1 MYNDFKGLCREAKNN
16 GAGLWL
22 AVLEREIHGN
32 SVSKEEILSE
42 VKNSLAVMKE
52 SCDFTEPADSER
64 LSLVGS
70 IALNQKRYAEHG
82 SCLCGSDI
90 NAAMAD
96 SLSCIQ
102 SDYHM
107 GRICAMPTAGS
118 CGIVPAVLFHT
129 AKKTGADDETVVRGM
144 ITAGGVGALAAE
156 KATISGAAGGCQA
169 ECGVAAMMAAVA
181 ATEMCGADP
190 DTALSAGA
198 FAMINAMGLV
208 CDPVAGLIQ
217 VPCVYRN
224 ASQTVNAL
232 LSVDLAMA
240 GNRSFIP
247 IDEVVEAMYEVGI
260 KMAPELRETAV
271 GGLAGTD
278 TAKKLKD
285 L

>member
-1 MYNDFKGLCREAKNN
+1 
-16 GAGLWL
+16 
-22 AVLEREIHGN
+22 
-32 SVSKEEILSE
+32 
-42 VKNSLAVMKE
+42 
-52 SCDFTEPADSER
+52 
-64 LSLVGS
+64 
-70 IALNQKRYAEHG
+70 
-82 SCLCGSDI
+82 
-90 NAAMAD
+90 
-96 SLSCIQ
+96 
-102 SDYHM
+102 
-107 GRICAMPTAGS
+107 
-118 CGIVPAVLFHT
+118 
-129 AKKTGADDETVVRGM
+129 
-144 ITAGGVGALAAE
+144 
-156 KATISGAAGGCQA
+156 
-169 ECGVAAMMAAVA
+169 
-181 ATEMCGADP
+181 
-190 DTALSAGA
+190 
-198 FAMINAMGLV
+198 MINAMGLV